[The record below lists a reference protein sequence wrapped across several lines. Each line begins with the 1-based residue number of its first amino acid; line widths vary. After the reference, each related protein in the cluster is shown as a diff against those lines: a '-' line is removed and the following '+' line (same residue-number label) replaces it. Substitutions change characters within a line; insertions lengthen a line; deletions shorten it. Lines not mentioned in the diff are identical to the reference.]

1 MRRSLP
7 GCGARDH
14 LIMGPDA
21 WVALAAL
28 IVTCL
33 MLLAGIAYRQGAI
46 AADLKEL
53 RRRMEVIESKLDH
66 RKPARLSWMVLLV
79 VIPVAP

>member
-1 MRRSLP
+1 
-7 GCGARDH
+7 
-14 LIMGPDA
+14 MGPDA